1 MLSELWIVLFFDTKT
16 IGLSHLVTRMAGCIN
31 FYTRAYFSFSVV
43 EMIVFS
49 LSYYSLLY
57 LTEGYLFAL
66 LVIVSMILSRWA
78 FKGSWPLGFDRP
90 TTYDSSVDRYVEA
103 MIVFLVDYF
112 FLDLPVDRSFE
123 TTTDSSNRVSRVRGI
138 RIIMMLCQAS
148 WFSQM
153 GCETLFYS
161 WFDHSNS
168 SAEHLLRPM
177 ESFSDH
183 FSGLR
188 VVATCHIGT
197 YFPSSFLHSLAFKAT
212 ISSRLWHSK
221 PLFLFFS
228 LAFKAI
234 G

>member
-1 MLSELWIVLFFDTKT
+1 MSLQRIMTFGFWPSHYLWLLSRLLCWGDDSFPGGLFF
-16 IGLSHLVTRMAGCIN
+16 
-31 FYTRAYFSFSVV
+31 
-43 EMIVFS
+43 
-49 LSYYSLLY
+49 
-57 LTEGYLFAL
+57 
-66 LVIVSMILSRWA
+66 
-78 FKGSWPLGFDRP
+78 
-90 TTYDSSVDRYVEA
+90 
-103 MIVFLVDYF
+103 FLN
-112 FLDLPVDRSFE
+112 LPMDRSFE
-123 TTTDSSNRVSRVRGI
+123 MTTDSSNSVSRVRSI
-138 RIIMMLCQAS
+138 RIILMLCQAS